1 MFTGYSSSK
10 ISKKISA
17 KRDTELEKASTSS
30 KEEKHNEKYIKD
42 KNKKSK
48 PQTLE
53 QCLEEI
59 LFKKNKFQISNAFD
73 ENNSE
78 EFLNYKNQYLKEVV
92 LSDKINKKSM
102 EEDHLYDSFKP
113 ELSSN
118 NNLKYK
124 IIVSNY
130 DEEKEK
136 NQEKRKSPDND
147 NSKKNK
153 KNYIYK
159 K

>member
-1 MFTGYSSSK
+1 
-10 ISKKISA
+10 
-17 KRDTELEKASTSS
+17 
-30 KEEKHNEKYIKD
+30 
-42 KNKKSK
+42 
-48 PQTLE
+48 
-53 QCLEEI
+53 
-59 LFKKNKFQISNAFD
+59 
-73 ENNSE
+73 
-78 EFLNYKNQYLKEVV
+78 
-92 LSDKINKKSM
+92 M

-124 IIVSNY
+124 KIFSNY

-136 NQEKRKSPDND
+136 NQEKRKSPDNA